1 MMMTLNNSLR
11 LMRNLF
17 HSNINIV
24 SSGNV
29 NVLRNIY
36 NNYYSNFPYRSFL
49 RISSLYSNSLVC
61 DFHANKIKT
70 RMKDLKKTPSIK
82 NIENVIQYLHTNT
95 NR

>member
-29 NVLRNIY
+29 NVLRSI
-36 NNYYSNFPYRSFL
+36 YSNFPYRSFL
-49 RISSLYSNSLVC
+49 RISSLYSSSLVC
-61 DFHANKIKT
+61 DFHSNKIKT

-82 NIENVIQYLHTNT
+82 NIENVLQYLHTNT